1 MFESLYLNLFVT
13 ISGLYLILNLFGL
26 LYSKS
31 ILDTYNKY
39 RVSSIRSHIHKHDA
53 SLFRKHL
60 PLILINIGL
69 MIIIFPTGLYLL
81 SDWLLEPYQ
90 NFGIVLGQLIAI
102 LLIDDLYFYGFH
114 RLMHKN
120 NFIFDKI
127 HHIHHRAKYPF
138 PSDYLYEH
146 PLEWMLGAIGSFM
159 AFLILGGVSLT
170 TILLFLTIRTLHEL
184 DIHSGIKSSFY
195 KHIPFAGTNEHHAFH
210 HRYYLV
216 HFASIFS
223 IWDKIFKTD
232 IDSWPPRFKKLGK

>member
-1 MFESLYLNLFVT
+1 MFESLYLNLFVAV
-13 ISGLYLILNLFGL
+13 SGLYLILNLLGL
-26 LYSKS
+26 VYSKA
-31 ILDTYNKY
+31 ILKTII
-39 RVSSIRSHIHKHDA
+39 SPTRSPMGFPIHDA
-53 SLFRKHL
+53 SLFKKHL
-60 PLILINIGL
+60 PLILTNLLL
-69 MIIIFPTGLYLL
+69 MIIIFPAGLYLL
-81 SDWLLEPYQ
+81 SDWILEPYQ
-90 NFGIVLGQLIAI
+90 NFGIVVGQLIAI

-120 NFIFDKI
+120 KFIYDKI

-146 PLEWMLGAIGSFM
+146 PLEWMLGSLGSFI

-195 KHIPFAGTNEHHAFH
+195 KHIPFAGTNEHHAYH
-210 HRYYLV
+210 HKYFLV

-223 IWDKIFKTD
+223 VWDRVFKTH
-232 IDSWPPRFKKLGK
+232 IDTWPARFQKLGK